1 MAFQMYVNME
11 RAEIEGKHYA
21 LGWNAALDASRLDEL
36 LDLTSVIDHE
46 DGRDYLFDNMV
57 QIQEIIK
64 KTLKLYK
71 EVKT

>member
-21 LGWNAALDASRLDEL
+21 LGWNDALKEAVRLLHDLDEEM
-36 LDLTSVIDHE
+36 TW
-46 DGRDYLFDNMV
+46 RAA
-57 QIQEIIK
+57 IQLE
-64 KTLKLYK
+64 KLYK